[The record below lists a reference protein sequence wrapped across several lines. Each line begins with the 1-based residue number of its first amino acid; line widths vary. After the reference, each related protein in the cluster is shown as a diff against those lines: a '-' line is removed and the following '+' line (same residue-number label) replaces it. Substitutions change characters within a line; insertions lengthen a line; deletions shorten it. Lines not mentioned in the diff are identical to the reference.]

1 MSSSDQAK
9 EKLHARKFDLI
20 IYDADSVPS
29 QRAKTLQLLAKL
41 ARKRPE
47 TRAIVISDS
56 EELHA
61 PGAGLNEFEWLERP
75 LDEAHM
81 LTIVS
86 AGLPGKPQ
94 SETAMG
100 DPSALFSP
108 TDFEGIMAISLPMR
122 FVLQQAIETAAV
134 DAPVLITGETGTGK
148 DMVAA
153 AIHKRSKRQHRL
165 TYR

>member
-1 MSSSDQAK
+1 MRSIILNDTNNMTKVLVIAKDPAIANLLATRLPNELVTEAVSSSDQAK
-9 EKLHARKFDLI
+9 EKLHARKFDLV
-20 IYDADSVPS
+20 IYDADSVAS

-75 LDEAHM
+75 LDESHM

-86 AGLPGKPQ
+86 AGLPGK
-94 SETAMG
+94 S
-100 DPSALFSP
+100 
-108 TDFEGIMAISLPMR
+108 
-122 FVLQQAIETAAV
+122 
-134 DAPVLITGETGTGK
+134 
-148 DMVAA
+148 
-153 AIHKRSKRQHRL
+153 
-165 TYR
+165 

>member
-1 MSSSDQAK
+1 M
-9 EKLHARKFDLI
+9 
-20 IYDADSVPS
+20 
-29 QRAKTLQLLAKL
+29 
-41 ARKRPE
+41 
-47 TRAIVISDS
+47 
-56 EELHA
+56 
-61 PGAGLNEFEWLERP
+61 NEFQWLERP

-94 SETAMG
+94 AETAMG
-100 DPSALFSP
+100 DSSGLFSP

-153 AIHKRSKRQHRL
+153 AIHKRQPPTPSLRTGKHGVDIP
-165 TYR
+165 